1 MKGSGD
7 SSKPTKQRVLPEAQP
22 HSGAAA
28 PGKPFDPA
36 SATGDRESLER
47 SGRPPRAAPAPG
59 VPVSHA
65 EYERLKQKAKFRR
78 TPPTED
84 VQEDPAESE

>member
-1 MKGSGD
+1 MKDLGD
-7 SSKPTKQRVLPEAQP
+7 SSKPTRQRGLPEAPP

-36 SATGDRESLER
+36 AAASDRESRER
-47 SGRPPRAAPAPG
+47 SGRPPRPAPAPG
-59 VPVSHA
+59 VPVSHE

-78 TPPTED
+78 TPPAEGA
-84 VQEDPAESE
+84 QEDPAESE